1 MVVVIKYALI
11 KLVHIN
17 AAVIE
22 DTFQVEK
29 NAKVYLTIPLATDIV
44 QKEWCVI
51 VFYWILTSFLFEQVL
66 SSVKDAA
73 DGVQH

>member
-1 MVVVIKYALI
+1 MNVLQAMVVVIKYALI

-22 DTFQVEK
+22 GTFQVEK

-44 QKEWCVI
+44 QKE
-51 VFYWILTSFLFEQVL
+51 
-66 SSVKDAA
+66 
-73 DGVQH
+73 